1 MHPFFLKYTRQF
13 AKLCILWLVL
23 IAAGTAFAD
32 DSKIS
37 PPLKPLLANSANN
50 IPVILQ
56 YNAPS
61 QQNSSGGGPF
71 SRLFGGG
78 GGVVGWARCGT
89 LAPAGGAPCF
99 W

>member
-37 PPLKPLLANSANN
+37 PHLKPLSANSANN
-50 IPVILQ
+50 IHVFVR

-61 QQNSSGGGPF
+61 QQTSNGGGI
-71 SRLFGGG
+71 LCGLLGG
-78 GGVVGWARCGT
+78 GGVLAGWLVGLIVNRGRCPLCSG
-89 LAPAGGAPCF
+89 
-99 W
+99 